1 MHLLALLLH
10 AHVLDCGAT
19 LLGSKLICLAA
30 DLVHTG
36 PSLPRRPHIA
46 PCRTLRMWLPCAQS
60 TLGQTW
66 CIGTSAVS
74 TQRCVKTVVRRAVSS
89 FSCWRHQKLRRGC
102 LDSKA
107 AQTDAEAS
115 AARLSGE
122 SIDLAQCRVC

>member
-10 AHVLDCGAT
+10 THVLDCGAT
-19 LLGSKLICLAA
+19 LLESKLICLAA

-46 PCRTLRMWLPCAQS
+46 PCRTK
-60 TLGQTW
+60 

-89 FSCWRHQKLRRGC
+89 FSCWRHQKLRLGC
-102 LDSKA
+102 LDSEA

-122 SIDLAQCRVC
+122 AIDLAQCRVC